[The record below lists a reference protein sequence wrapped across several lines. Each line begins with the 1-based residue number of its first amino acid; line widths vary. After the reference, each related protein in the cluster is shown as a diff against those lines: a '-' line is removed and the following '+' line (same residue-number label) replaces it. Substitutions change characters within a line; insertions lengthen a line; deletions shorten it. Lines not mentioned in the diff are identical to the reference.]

1 MSNIVKSHDFEKS
14 QNKLREFSKNIPE
27 KTNFKSFM
35 EDSGIFGMFNHK
47 VTGIELNKFVSD
59 LEDELINQKKVSIKI
74 IREFETIY
82 NTFESL
88 DKEYIQS
95 ILIAQ
100 KSAEVASKQTLDSA
114 KRAEQ
119 NTKALQL
126 IVKKLQEKR
135 KILGI
140 DGNLDIINKKLARR
154 INLLTVLSILS
165 ITFSL
170 VLSIFIF
177 LKIIK

>member
-1 MSNIVKSHDFEKS
+1 MSNIGKSHDFEKS

-27 KTNFKSFM
+27 KTNFKSFE

-47 VTGIELNKFVSD
+47 VTGSELNIFVND
-59 LEDELINQKKVSIKI
+59 VQDELINQKQVSIKI

-82 NTFESL
+82 NTFDSL

-100 KSAEVASKQTLDSA
+100 NSAEVASKHALDSA

-126 IVKKLQEKR
+126 LVKKLQEKR

-140 DGNLDIINKKLARR
+140 DGNLDVINKKLASR
-154 INLLTVLSILS
+154 INLLTILSIVS
-165 ITFSL
+165 ITFSIG
-170 VLSIFIF
+170 LSIFIF
-177 LKIIK
+177 LK